1 MTRPI
6 TPSTCGHIRHA
17 LSAAMRQLMFVTM
30 VAAFTVTG
38 CGGPSGEVRDLNAR
52 GLAEYRA
59 GRYTD
64 AIAMFKKAA
73 EKDRERPEA
82 SVYIADCYLAMS
94 QERFKD
100 GNIHGAL
107 RWCDIAIA
115 KYDAAVGA
123 FPGYS
128 RAVQGKAD
136 ALKLKGEHEQA
147 LQTADWA
154 AKNSGLQSTKLI
166 LKGRE
171 YAQESDMDQAQLAFR
186 QAVAVEPNNAAAHA
200 ELGLFYLRCGNK
212 TEARE
217 SLRRAYELDRDTPG
231 VTEALAQLGDASV
244 RD

>member
-1 MTRPI
+1 MTQSRHIRTRPLLI
-6 TPSTCGHIRHA
+6 ALACCAAPLAAGCMGPST
-17 LSAAMRQLMFVTM
+17 SVN
-30 VAAFTVTG
+30 
-38 CGGPSGEVRDLNAR
+38 DLNAQ
-52 GLAEYRA
+52 GLNEYRA

-64 AIAMFKKAA
+64 AVAIFKRAA

-100 GNIHGAL
+100 GNVHGAL
-107 RWCDIAIA
+107 RWCDFAISQ
-115 KYDAAVGA
+115 YDAAVDA

-136 ALKLKGEHEQA
+136 ALKLKGKHEAA

-154 AKNSGLQSTKLI
+154 ARNSGLQSTKLI

-186 QAVAVEPNNAAAHA
+186 QAVAVEPDNAAAHA

-212 TEARE
+212 ADARE
-217 SLRRAYELDRDTPG
+217 SLRRAYELDHKTPG
-231 VTEALAQLGDASV
+231 VTEALAQLGESPEH
-244 RD
+244 

>member
-1 MTRPI
+1 MR
-6 TPSTCGHIRHA
+6 
-17 LSAAMRQLMFVTM
+17 LSFSVFTNRSFRQLASLPVLFALVIATT
-30 VAAFTVTG
+30 ATG
-38 CGGPSGEVRDLNAR
+38 CMGPSDTVSDLNQR
-52 GLAEYRA
+52 GLTEYRA
-59 GRYTD
+59 GRYSD
-64 AIAMFKKAA
+64 AVAIFKKAA

-100 GNIHGAL
+100 GNVRGAL
-107 RWCDIAIA
+107 RWCDAAISQ
-115 KYDAAVGA
+115 YDAAVDA

-136 ALKLKGEHEQA
+136 ALKLKGKHESA
-147 LQTADWA
+147 LAVADWA

-186 QAVAVEPNNAAAHA
+186 QAVAVEPENAAAHA

-212 TEARE
+212 AEARE
-217 SLRRAYELDRDTPG
+217 SLRRAYQLDRKTPG
-231 VTEALAQLGDASV
+231 VTEALVQLGDSPGM
-244 RD
+244 D

>member
-1 MTRPI
+1 MSQQFAFQSRQDRIAPVWRF
-6 TPSTCGHIRHA
+6 CM
-17 LSAAMRQLMFVTM
+17 LAASLATL
-30 VAAFTVTG
+30 TVTG
-38 CGGPSGEVRDLNAR
+38 CGGPTDEIRDLNAK

-64 AIAMFKKAA
+64 AVAIFKKSA

-100 GNIHGAL
+100 GNIRGAL
-107 RWCDIAIA
+107 RWCDSAIGQ
-115 KYDAAVGA
+115 YDSAVSA

-136 ALKLKGEHEQA
+136 ALKLKGKHEAA
-147 LQTADWA
+147 LAVADWA

-212 TEARE
+212 ADAQEH
-217 SLRRAYELDRDTPG
+217 LRRAYELDRTTPG
-231 VTEALAQLGDASV
+231 VTEALAQLGDSSV

>member
-1 MTRPI
+1 MI
-6 TPSTCGHIRHA
+6 AGCMGPST
-17 LSAAMRQLMFVTM
+17 SV
-30 VAAFTVTG
+30 
-38 CGGPSGEVRDLNAR
+38 SDLNAQ
-52 GLAEYRA
+52 GLNEYRA
-59 GRYTD
+59 GRYSD
-64 AIAMFKKAA
+64 AVAIFKRAA

-100 GNIHGAL
+100 GNIHAAL
-107 RWCDIAIA
+107 RWCDSAISQ
-115 KYDAAVGA
+115 YDAAVDA

-136 ALKLKGEHEQA
+136 ALKLKGRHEAA

-154 AKNSGLQSTKLI
+154 ARNSGLQSTKLI

-186 QAVAVEPNNAAAHA
+186 QAVAVEPENAAAHA

-212 TEARE
+212 ADARE
-217 SLRRAYELDRDTPG
+217 SLRRAYELDHNTPG
-231 VTEALAQLGDASV
+231 VTEALAQLGESPEH
-244 RD
+244 